1 MKIPMIAVVV
11 VGLLGANAF
20 AGDPG
25 GVPGFAE
32 ATFSSTTFD
41 TTSEIAAN
49 VSRLTCTPNLYPQHF
64 GQYTTVGARAYMYLE
79 GGVTYNFR
87 YYYDGAYATLIVNGQ
102 TVLSKGTSAWTS
114 SKSADF
120 TPPAS
125 DWYPV
130 ELRAGSEG
138 TSGGIYSSSYYG
150 LQWKKT
156 SESSYSNFADPG
168 DGSVFKTGALSAL
181 HFVET
186 TPLIL
191 SSAIRANDPTI
202 LDVTY
207 MVTSDKPTVN
217 VRALAFEN
225 GERNFFFVVRPTA
238 FVKDPDGNETAQN
251 IGDGIAANVE
261 HKLAWK
267 VSKDWKT
274 DLAKAKFEILTS
286 EMGTLPM
293 EWITIPATKKNESFT
308 VSYGTQK
315 PEDVFNAMLWY
326 YASGAEDLVLDN
338 GYLTAK
344 GHVTLAD
351 GAPLVSRTEI
361 PYTLNVI
368 EYIYDKMGY
377 GILNGAIQEYAR
389 RATRKELI
397 PGGVTIY
404 AYKRKDAPPQIY
416 LGEKMYCVIDISAG
430 ENAASYPVTYL
441 DSAPTAGWGDEYKTT
456 KIVLRRIE
464 PGTFDM
470 SGRTTTL
477 TKPYYMGVFPVT
489 QKQYQLVTGSDPSSY
504 KGDTRPVE
512 CVSWNT
518 IRGNSTTYDWPTK
531 KDVDPNSFVGRIQA
545 RTGLVFD
552 LPTEAQWE
560 YACRAGTTRDFN
572 LVSDYNFIGRT
583 SYNQSDLRGGFA
595 EHTVVGPYLSNAWGL
610 YDMLGEVYEW
620 CLDWYGTIDE
630 QADASDP
637 YGAVFGS
644 SRVCRGGSWDDT
656 FIVANSGMRSYKSPS
671 DSGIYRC
678 SGFRLAMTLE

>member
-1 MKIPMIAVVV
+1 MKKQMIAMLA

-32 ATFSSTTFD
+32 ATFSSTTLD

-49 VSRLTCTPNLYPQHF
+49 VSRLTCTPNLYPQYL

-87 YYYDGAYATLIVNGQ
+87 YYYLSPYATLIINGQ
-102 TVLSKGTSAWTS
+102 TVLSKGR

-120 TPPAS
+120 TPVAS

-130 ELRAGSEG
+130 ELRAGNEG
-138 TSGGIYSSSYYG
+138 LDGGVSSIYYG
-150 LQWKKT
+150 LQWKKAT
-156 SESSYSNFADPG
+156 ESSYSNFADPG
-168 DGSVFKTGALSAL
+168 DGSIFKTGSLSAL

-186 TPLIL
+186 APVIL
-191 SSAIRANDPTI
+191 SSTIRANDPTI

-238 FVKDPDGNETAQN
+238 FVKDSDGNETAQN

-267 VSKDWKT
+267 VSQDWKT

-293 EWITIPATKKNESFT
+293 EWITIPATAKNGSFT

-315 PEDVFNAMLWY
+315 TEDVFNAMLWY
-326 YASGAEDLVLDN
+326 YASGAEDLALDN
-338 GYLTAK
+338 GYLTATN
-344 GHVTLAD
+344 HVTLAD
-351 GAPLVSRTEI
+351 CAPLVSRTEI
-361 PYTLNVI
+361 PYALNVI
-368 EYIYDKMGY
+368 EYIYDKMDY

-404 AYKRKDAPPQIY
+404 AYKRKDAPSQIY
-416 LGEKMYCVIDISAG
+416 LGEKKYCVIDVSAG
-430 ENAASYPVTYL
+430 ENATNYPVTYL
-441 DSAPTAGWGDEYKTT
+441 DSAPTAGWSDEYKTT

-464 PGTFDM
+464 PGTFNM

-489 QKQYQLVTGSDPSSY
+489 QKQYQLVTGSDPSKF
-504 KGDTRPVE
+504 KGDMRPVE
-512 CVSWNT
+512 WVSWNK
-518 IRGNSTTYDWPTK
+518 IRGDSSICNWPSVTT
-531 KDVDPNSFVGRIQA
+531 VDANSFVGRIQN

-560 YACRAGTTRDFN
+560 YACRAGTTGDFN
-572 LVSDYNFIGRT
+572 NGSDYNLLGRL
-583 SYNQSDLRGGFA
+583 SSNRSDVRGGFS
-595 EHTVVGPYLSNAWGL
+595 EHTSVGQYLSNTWGL
-610 YDMLGEVYEW
+610 YDMHGEVCEW
-620 CLDWYGTIDE
+620 CLDWYGMIE
-630 QADASDP
+630 PSAPASDP
-637 YGAVFGS
+637 SGAVSGS
-644 SRVCRGGSWDDT
+644 RRVHRGGNWDNGLNN
-656 FIVANSGMRSYKSPS
+656 ARSGNSGNSGPS
-671 DSGIYRC
+671 AAGYSNVGD
-678 SGFRLAMTLE
+678 GFRLSRSLENE

>member
-1 MKIPMIAVVV
+1 MKKQMIAMVA

-32 ATFSSTTFD
+32 ATFSSATLD
-41 TTSEIAAN
+41 TTSEIVAN
-49 VSRLTCTPNLYPQHF
+49 VSRLTCTPNLYTQYF

-87 YYYDGAYATLIVNGQ
+87 YYYRYAYATLIINGL
-102 TVLSKGTSAWTS
+102 TVLSKGTSSST

-120 TPPAS
+120 TPVAS
-125 DWYPV
+125 DWYPI
-130 ELRAGSEG
+130 ELRAGCEG
-138 TSGGIYSSSYYG
+138 SNGGIYSSSYYG
-150 LQWKKT
+150 LQWKKAT
-156 SESSYSNFADPG
+156 ESSYSNFADPG
-168 DGSVFKTGALSAL
+168 DGSIFKTGFLSTL
-181 HFVET
+181 HFKET
-186 TPLIL
+186 SPVIL

-238 FVKDPDGNETAQN
+238 FVKDADGNETAQN
-251 IGDGIAANVE
+251 IGDGIEANVE

-267 VSKDWKT
+267 VSQDWKT

-293 EWITIPATKKNESFT
+293 EWINIPATKKNGSFT

-315 PEDVFNAMLWY
+315 TEDVFNAMLWY
-326 YASGAEDLVLDN
+326 YASGAEDLMLDN
-338 GYLTAK
+338 GYLTATN
-344 GHVTLAD
+344 HVTLAD

-361 PYTLNVI
+361 PYAGRLNVI

-377 GILNGAIQEYAR
+377 GILNGVIQEYAR

-397 PGGVTIY
+397 PGGVAIY
-404 AYKRKDAPPQIY
+404 AYKRKDAPSQIY
-416 LGEKMYCVIDISAG
+416 LGEKKYCVIDVSAG
-430 ENAASYPVTYL
+430 ENATSYPVTYL

-464 PGTFDM
+464 PGTFNM

-489 QKQYQLVTGSDPSSY
+489 QKQYQLVTGSDPSYY
-504 KGDTRPVE
+504 KGDMRPVE
-512 CVSWNT
+512 NVSWNM
-518 IRGNSTTYDWPTK
+518 IRGNSSTYNWPTVK
-531 KDVDPNSFVGRIQA
+531 TVDANSFVGRIQA
-545 RTGLVFD
+545 RTGFSFD

-560 YACRAGTTRDFN
+560 YACRAGTTGNYNNGSDCNLLGRIRD
-572 LVSDYNFIGRT
+572 T
-583 SYNQSDLRGGFA
+583 QKDLRGGFL
-595 EHTVVGPYLSNAWGL
+595 EHTIVGQYLSNDWGL
-610 YDMLGEVYEW
+610 YDMHGEVHEW
-620 CLDWYGTIDE
+620 CLDWYEEIDT
-630 QADASDP
+630 QVTASDP
-637 YGAVFGS
+637 IGAASGYG
-644 SRVCRGGSWDDT
+644 RIW
-656 FIVANSGMRSYKSPS
+656 RSYSWAGINSYDARSGARHDSDPS
-671 DSGIYRC
+671 IRDG
-678 SGFRLAMTLE
+678 GFRLGRTLGNE